1 MRPEDFFDDDEL
13 AREDDIIV
21 EMAEDL
27 AGITTDFCENH
38 GISLNEFNGLML
50 AQIVRTYRDHGMI
63 DECKLL
69 IEHVQKVID
78 NFEKEQPEDR

>member
-1 MRPEDFFDDDEL
+1 MRPEDLFDDDEL
-13 AREDDIIV
+13 ARETEIIE

-50 AQIVRTYRDHGMI
+50 AQIVRTYKNNDMI
-63 DECKLL
+63 DECKIL
-69 IEHVQKVID
+69 IDHVQKVID
-78 NFEKEQPEDR
+78 DFEQPRDR